1 MMIKRLEH
9 HPHIHYPLVCK
20 PVVLE
25 DTSMT
30 KKVPMEGFIEIVST
44 ISPGL
49 VASERLMKMGF
60 G

>member
-1 MMIKRLEH
+1 
-9 HPHIHYPLVCK
+9 
-20 PVVLE
+20 
-25 DTSMT
+25 MT